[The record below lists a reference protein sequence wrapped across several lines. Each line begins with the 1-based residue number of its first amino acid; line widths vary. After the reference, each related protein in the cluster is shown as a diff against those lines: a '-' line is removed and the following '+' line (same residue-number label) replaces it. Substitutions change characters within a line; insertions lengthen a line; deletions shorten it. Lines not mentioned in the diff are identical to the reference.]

1 MTRAFLLHRSA
12 RLNVV
17 HTPQST
23 TLRESMSLKLIIM
36 GTGGV
41 GKSSITHRFVSGDFS
56 EKVRIPRSRAAA
68 RC

>member
-1 MTRAFLLHRSA
+1 
-12 RLNVV
+12 
-17 HTPQST
+17 
-23 TLRESMSLKLIIM
+23 MSLKLIIM